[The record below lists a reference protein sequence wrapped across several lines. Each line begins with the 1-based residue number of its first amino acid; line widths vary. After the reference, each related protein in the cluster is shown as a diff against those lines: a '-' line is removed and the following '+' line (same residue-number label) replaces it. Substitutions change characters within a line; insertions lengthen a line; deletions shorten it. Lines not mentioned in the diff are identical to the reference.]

1 MEGCAQVL
9 PMIRRAT
16 TPFTRVWWL
25 RFVDDRQHT
34 VLQCDTSYDIDSA

>member
-1 MEGCAQVL
+1 
-9 PMIRRAT
+9 
-16 TPFTRVWWL
+16 VWWL